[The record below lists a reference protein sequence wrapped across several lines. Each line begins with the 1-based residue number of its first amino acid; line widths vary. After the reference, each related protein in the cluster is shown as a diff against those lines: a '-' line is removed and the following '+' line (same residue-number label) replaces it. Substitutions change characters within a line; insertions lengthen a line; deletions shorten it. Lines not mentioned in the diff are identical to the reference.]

1 MRVNMEL
8 GVGSSEVVVNYKD
21 VYDAAQGA
29 IKVIKDILP
38 EEQHTS
44 EVLKYVVEVMQ
55 EEIWKKPIK
64 L

>member
-8 GVGSSEVVVNYKD
+8 GVGSSEVVVTYKD
-21 VYDAAQGA
+21 VYDAAHGA

-55 EEIWKKPIK
+55 EEIRKKPIK

>member
-55 EEIWKKPIK
+55 EKKKKKPIK